1 MSAPKPVSKNAI
13 VDRRQHSR
21 RIFPRFQLDVEV
33 TVIVTHNGKEQSFRA
48 RSMDIS
54 ESGMGVTSAASLMP
68 GQMVN
73 VQFCL
78 PLSPR
83 EPLRFQAQVRRMEG
97 VRYGLEF
104 LTMSAKQ
111 RAAMERFISTLTPFE
126 PPANR

>member
-1 MSAPKPVSKNAI
+1 MSAPKPVSKNGI

-33 TVIVTHNGKEQSFRA
+33 TIIVTHNGKEQSFRA

-78 PLSPR
+78 PLSR
-83 EPLRFQAQVRRMEG
+83 EPLRFQAQVRRVEG
-97 VRYGLEF
+97 VRYGLEI

-111 RAAMERFISTLTPFE
+111 RAAMERFVSTLTPFE
-126 PPANR
+126 APPSA